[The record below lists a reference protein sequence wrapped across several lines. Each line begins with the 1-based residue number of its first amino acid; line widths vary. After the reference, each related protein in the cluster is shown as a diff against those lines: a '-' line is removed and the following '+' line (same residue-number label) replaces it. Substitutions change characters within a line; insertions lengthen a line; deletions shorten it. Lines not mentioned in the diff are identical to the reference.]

1 MVSALDFPWLA
12 PILMS
17 PIAGSFVGVLI
28 RRLPNGQAVAWA
40 RSQCESCHRS
50 LTLTDL
56 VPIASYLALRGR
68 CATCRAPIAPFHLAI
83 ELAAVAVAVWAATV
97 NRDPAWLWT
106 ACLLGWGLL
115 ALGWIDAEH
124 MRLPNALTLP
134 LLVAGIA
141 TQTMLSPERFADSV
155 LGAALGYL
163 GFRAAAIMYR
173 LIRGREGLGGG
184 DAKLLSV
191 AGAWVGWAA
200 LPDVVLLAAVLGL
213 GLVAI
218 MHIRGR
224 TMDRLTMIPFGPCL
238 ALALWIVYLY
248 GAVLFGALGG

>member
-1 MVSALDFPWLA
+1 MVSALDLPWLA
-12 PILMS
+12 PIFMS

-28 RRLPNGQAVAWA
+28 RRLPNGRAVAWA
-40 RSQCESCHRS
+40 RSECESCQRP
-50 LTLTDL
+50 LGLTDL

-124 MRLPNALTLP
+124 MRLPDALTLP
-134 LLVAGIA
+134 LLAAGIA
-141 TQTMLSPERFADSV
+141 IQTMLSPERLADSV
-155 LGAALGYL
+155 LGAVVGYL
-163 GFRAAAIMYR
+163 GFRAAAIIYR
-173 LIRGREGLGGG
+173 LVRGREGLGGG

-191 AGAWVGWAA
+191 AGAWLGWAA

-213 GLVAI
+213 GLVAT
-218 MHIRGR
+218 MHFRGR
-224 TMDRLTMIPFGPCL
+224 TMDRLAIIPFGPCL
-238 ALALWIVYLY
+238 ALALWLVYLY
-248 GAVLFGALGG
+248 GTVLFGSLDG

>member
-1 MVSALDFPWLA
+1 
-12 PILMS
+12 
-17 PIAGSFVGVLI
+17 
-28 RRLPNGQAVAWA
+28 
-40 RSQCESCHRS
+40 
-50 LTLTDL
+50 
-56 VPIASYLALRGR
+56 
-68 CATCRAPIAPFHLAI
+68 
-83 ELAAVAVAVWAATV
+83 
-97 NRDPAWLWT
+97 LWT

-124 MRLPNALTLP
+124 MRLPDALTLP
-134 LLVAGIA
+134 LLAAGIA

-238 ALALWIVYLY
+238 APALWIVYLY